1 MTGLQIPDCDE
12 FLRGVDAYERNEQ
25 RGYVYFQAL
34 NHIHQ
39 NWGNPE
45 EMAQGIGLLLQSWHQ
60 GFYRF
65 GNFDRNVLIE
75 CVENNLEIINKF
87 RDRDIGSLSNNDEP
101 EIKELF
107 NQFLDA
113 LRGGNRRSPVAVA
126 KSLNLLA
133 PKLLPLW
140 DSDIALAYGY
150 VWGGILTEFTD
161 ADYISFCWKMKEMVE
176 RIKGCLPNPDDR
188 SLLKRI
194 DEYNY
199 SKYTKSWI

>member
-1 MTGLQIPDCDE
+1 MNALQIPDCDE
-12 FLRGVDAYERNEQ
+12 FLRGVDEYERNEQ

-34 NHIHQ
+34 NHIQQ

-65 GNFDRNVLIE
+65 GNYDRNLLIE
-75 CVENNLEIINKF
+75 CIERNLEIINKF
-87 RDRDIGSLSNNDEP
+87 RDRDISSLSNNDET

-113 LRGGNRRSPVAVA
+113 LRGGNRKSPVAVA
-126 KSLNLLA
+126 KSLNLLT
-133 PKLLPLW
+133 PKFLPLW

-161 ADYISFCWKMKEMVE
+161 TDYISFCWKMKEMAE
-176 RIKGCLPNPDDR
+176 KIQGCLPNPDDR
-188 SLLKRI
+188 SFLKRI

-199 SKYTKSWI
+199 SKYTKGWI